1 MEENKAKEYFLDKL
15 YAAKNTSKKEDQ
27 DIKDSDK
34 GHPFHEVKE
43 NGESKPY
50 MNKKVAGAAGAVVG
64 AGVGMAAS
72 NRNLK
77 EWKSLRSKENK
88 SPAEK
93 ARVKHLR
100 RIISAKVGGGAI
112 VGGFSA
118 AYLARK

>member
-15 YAAKNTSKKEDQ
+15 YAAKNTSRKEDQ
-27 DIKDSDK
+27 DIKDSNVS
-34 GHPFHEVKE
+34 HPFKEVRE
-43 NGESKPY
+43 DGGTKPY
-50 MNKKVAGAAGAVVG
+50 MNKKIAGAAGAVVG

-72 NRNLK
+72 NGNLK

-112 VGGFSA
+112 IGGASA

>member
-1 MEENKAKEYFLDKL
+1 MGINIKEYFLDKL
-15 YAAKNTSKKEDQ
+15 YAAKNTSKKEDK
-27 DIKDSDK
+27 DIKDSNVSY
-34 GHPFHEVKE
+34 PFKEVRE
-43 NGESKPY
+43 DGSTKPY
-50 MNKKVAGAAGAVVG
+50 MNKKIAGAAGAVVG

-72 NRNLK
+72 NGNLK

-112 VGGFSA
+112 VGGASA